1 MRTLRFCS
9 DRRWLSWV
17 LQDVGNSAFATT
29 VMAVMYPLFYRE
41 VLGRGGPNEL
51 VLAMWGYG
59 TAVGMLLTA
68 LMAPPLGAWADLR
81 GLRKRLFIAF
91 SLVGVASSIAMGFL
105 RDGQWMLGLG
115 VFVLGSLG
123 FSFNNVFYDSFLPHL
138 AREEDRA
145 YLSSAGYA
153 MGYLGGG
160 VLLLVNAIM
169 AARMGE
175 AGFRLSFVSVGFWW
189 AVLLVPFALWVGEPP
204 VEPQGG
210 LGPWERPLRTLR
222 ELPRTP
228 NVMWFLFAFW
238 LYNDGI
244 GTIMRMGVL
253 YGSTLGIDQRTLLFS
268 LVATQFVGI
277 PLTMIW
283 AKVAEAFGDKATLM
297 VTLGVYLAICLMV
310 PFVRTPGHFWAMAL
324 SIGSVQGGAQALSR
338 SLFSRIV
345 PKERS
350 AELFG
355 FYDLSSKF
363 AGVLGP
369 MAFGVISQLTGSFA
383 VGGPLLAGFFLLGM
397 AFLSRV
403 RA

>member
-1 MRTLRFCS
+1 
-9 DRRWLSWV
+9 
-17 LQDVGNSAFATT
+17 
-29 VMAVMYPLFYRE
+29 
-41 VLGRGGPNEL
+41 
-51 VLAMWGYG
+51 
-59 TAVGMLLTA
+59 
-68 LMAPPLGAWADLR
+68 
-81 GLRKRLFIAF
+81 
-91 SLVGVASSIAMGFL
+91 
-105 RDGQWMLGLG
+105 
-115 VFVLGSLG
+115 
-123 FSFNNVFYDSFLPHL
+123 
-138 AREEDRA
+138 
-145 YLSSAGYA
+145 
-153 MGYLGGG
+153 
-160 VLLLVNAIM
+160 
-169 AARMGE
+169 
-175 AGFRLSFVSVGFWW
+175 
-189 AVLLVPFALWVGEPP
+189 
-204 VEPQGG
+204 
-210 LGPWERPLRTLR
+210 
-222 ELPRTP
+222 
-228 NVMWFLFAFW
+228 
-238 LYNDGI
+238 
-244 GTIMRMGVL
+244 MRMGVL

-283 AKVAEAFGDKATLM
+283 AKVAEALGDKTTLM
-297 VTLGVYLAICLMV
+297 VTLGVYMAICLMV